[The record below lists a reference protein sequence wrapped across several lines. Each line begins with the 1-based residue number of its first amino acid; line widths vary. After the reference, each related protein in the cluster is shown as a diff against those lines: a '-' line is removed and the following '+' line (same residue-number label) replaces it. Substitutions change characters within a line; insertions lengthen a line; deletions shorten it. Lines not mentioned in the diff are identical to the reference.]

1 MEVETLRHELPIFK
15 TNYPADAYQKWV
27 DWLEKVDDLLTLPAE
42 WVWPIDHLQTAAR
55 VRPGI
60 ADSAAAL
67 NNLP

>member
-1 MEVETLRHELPIFK
+1 M
-15 TNYPADAYQKWV
+15 
-27 DWLEKVDDLLTLPAE
+27 EKVDDLLTLPAE

-67 NNLP
+67 NNLQSLRDKETQETRQVFLQ